1 MGVRFPLPAPRLQ
14 KTYEQ
19 NDLSIP
25 RGHFAWW
32 LFWWL
37 LVFYFFGVLGRFDGK
52 VAAAFWRRRRSADPA
67 LKVAVEFQLHH
78 RSLP

>member
-14 KTYEQ
+14 TTYKR
-19 NDLSIP
+19 NDLSIV

-37 LVFYFFGVLGRFDGK
+37 LVFYFLGILVRFDGK
-52 VAAAFWRRRRSADPA
+52 VASAFLRRRRSANPA
-67 LKVAVEFQLHH
+67 LKVV
-78 RSLP
+78 P